1 MIMAGHEVLKFVC
14 YCISKEPDANG
25 KFQINWVAERHM
37 QPTLTKWRREDY
49 NRNRKARRIFAVV
62 QGLEVRLARRTR
74 PDPQLPRT
82 PMNIRWSNRDPIP
95 RWTLARS
102 R

>member
-37 QPTLTKWRREDY
+37 PPTYQWRREDY
-49 NRNRKARRIFAVV
+49 NRTAKLDEFCR
-62 QGLEVRLARRTR
+62 GSRTG
-74 PDPQLPRT
+74 PSTGSTCP
-82 PMNIRWSNRDPIP
+82 
-95 RWTLARS
+95 A
-102 R
+102 